1 MGSPD
6 PDGRQ
11 IDGVGGGVSSLSK
24 AAIVSAPGSGLYLRA
39 LRELGDAFRLPGVA
53 WADDATRAA
62 HPTLGWDVVYRFGQ
76 VPVSHGTNVDWSS
89 TCGNMLAAAALF
101 AVHNG
106 IVRASRIAAYAA
118 ETVGADADRC
128 LFPIRVLHACSGARA
143 TAHVPVRRVW
153 VHGAP
158 VWLLSDLADT
168 AIAGVPGRAPGIRID
183 VPLEAPP
190 LPTTRVRDSVRVGDR
205 SVAITVVDTGLPV
218 VLVRAE
224 DLGAGA
230 TDMTRTATELDGNTA
245 LHARIEELRRAAA
258 QLVPSLEVSP
268 SAPKVCLVYP
278 RTAYTTSGGAAI
290 AADDMDVLVRAVS
303 VGNFHRSIMAT
314 ALSSLAVAAALPHSV
329 VAEAVASPS
338 GSDTGAQ
345 TTRSLRVGQPA
356 GISTAAVQLDADGAP
371 AAISYDRTA
380 RRILTAE
387 LDIPFAVASSWHPAY
402 EHQFRRL
409 VREQS

>member
-190 LPTTRVRDSVRVGDR
+190 LPTTRVR
-205 SVAITVVDTGLPV
+205 A
-218 VLVRAE
+218 
-224 DLGAGA
+224 
-230 TDMTRTATELDGNTA
+230 
-245 LHARIEELRRAAA
+245 
-258 QLVPSLEVSP
+258 
-268 SAPKVCLVYP
+268 
-278 RTAYTTSGGAAI
+278 
-290 AADDMDVLVRAVS
+290 
-303 VGNFHRSIMAT
+303 
-314 ALSSLAVAAALPHSV
+314 
-329 VAEAVASPS
+329 
-338 GSDTGAQ
+338 
-345 TTRSLRVGQPA
+345 
-356 GISTAAVQLDADGAP
+356 
-371 AAISYDRTA
+371 
-380 RRILTAE
+380 
-387 LDIPFAVASSWHPAY
+387 
-402 EHQFRRL
+402 
-409 VREQS
+409 